1 MDLFTVHGSMAWV
14 LSSRRV
20 PGRRL
25 DGLHHGQIGGA
36 QRELAWPCYS
46 SKIFSPKKIMSNEEV
61 ALSCMRG
68 YAECWGCHLRWLLG
82 QSTADLVLPTA
93 WWKDLR
99 RSRTAR
105 TATSSTSSSGSLYI
119 ISIWWTDITSQG
131 EQQDRHQLLQQAWLH
146 CLPDRSSVLQWR
158 QWRRCVSVHLSG
170 WEMLWNIKCTFFLP
184 DTTCEKRW
192 PWMWRRK
199 VWSLFP
205 PLWACCHGWWL
216 LGWPCWFSLL
226 SYSPFTHLWV
236 PLTTL
241 LMQLFYFLFQVH
253 MDEMDY

>member
-1 MDLFTVHGSMAWV
+1 MARWPEYFQVAESPAGDLMGYIMGKSEGLNENWHGHVTAV
-14 LSSRRV
+14 RFLV
-20 PGRRL
+20 QRRL
-25 DGLHHGQIGGA
+25 WVMKK
-36 QRELAWPCYS
+36 WPCHAFEDVQRGEEA
-46 SKIFSPKKIMSNEEV
+46 FS
-61 ALSCMRG
+61 
-68 YAECWGCHLRWLLG
+68 LRWMLD

-93 WWKDLR
+93 WWKALR

-119 ISIWWTDITSQG
+119 TPISWTDITSQG

-158 QWRRCVSVHLSG
+158 QWRRCVSVQWSG
-170 WEMLWNIKCTFFLP
+170 WDMSGNLKCTLFVP
-184 DTTCEKRW
+184 GTTCGKRW

-236 PLTTL
+236 SLTTL
-241 LMQLFYFLFQVH
+241 LMQLIYFLFQVH

>member
-1 MDLFTVHGSMAWV
+1 
-14 LSSRRV
+14 
-20 PGRRL
+20 
-25 DGLHHGQIGGA
+25 
-36 QRELAWPCYS
+36 
-46 SKIFSPKKIMSNEEV
+46 MSNEEV
-61 ALSCMRG
+61 ALSCI
-68 YAECWGCHLRWLLG
+68 WGGCAGWSGSLLRWLLG

-93 WWKDLR
+93 WWKALR

-105 TATSSTSSSGSLYI
+105 TATLSTSSSGSLYI
-119 ISIWWTDITSQG
+119 SSISWTDITSQG

-158 QWRRCVSVHLSG
+158 QRRRCVSVQWSG
-170 WEMLWNIKCTFFLP
+170 WDMSGNIKFTLFMP
-184 DTTCEKRW
+184 DTTCERRW

-199 VWSLFP
+199 AWSLFP

-236 PLTTL
+236 SLTTL
-241 LMQLFYFLFQVH
+241 LMQLIIYFLFQVH